1 MTNELRII
9 AIPSIPLIKKGDNL
23 AEIIINACRK
33 NGIEI
38 DENDVL
44 VIVQK
49 VISKAEG
56 AIVNLNGIKSSKEA
70 LELSKKTSRDPE
82 LCQVYINESKRIL
95 GTKGGVII
103 TEHKLGFI
111 CTSAGVDRS
120 NVARR
125 DERIVSLLPKNP
137 DKSAKNIRENIKKQ
151 TGKKI
156 AVIISDSFG
165 KPDREGCIGVA
176 IGIAGIA
183 PLEIQQKKDLFG
195 NEKNNTIAR
204 IDELAASASILVGQ
218 SDEKFPA
225 VLIKGAEYTIDE
237 QADINKILIP
247 Q

>member
-1 MTNELRII
+1 MNNELRII
-9 AIPSIPLIKKGDNL
+9 AIPSIPLIKKDDKLG
-23 AEIIINACRK
+23 EIILNACRK
-33 NGIEI
+33 NKIEI

-56 AIVNLNGIKSSKEA
+56 ATVNLNDIKPSSEA
-70 LELSKKTSRDPE
+70 IELSRKTGRDAE
-82 LCQVYINESKRIL
+82 LCQVYIDESRRIL
-95 GTKGGVII
+95 GTKGKVII
-103 TEHKLGFI
+103 TEHKLGYI

-120 NVARR
+120 NVGPR

-137 DKSAKNIRENIKKQ
+137 DKSARDIREYIKKQ
-151 TGKKI
+151 TDNKI

-183 PLEIQQKKDLFG
+183 PIEIQQKKDLFG

-204 IDELAASASILVGQ
+204 IDELAAAASILVGQ

-237 QADINKILIP
+237 QADIKKILIP

>member
-9 AIPSIPLIKKGDNL
+9 AIPSIPLIKRGDNL
-23 AEIIINACRK
+23 AEVILSACRK
-33 NGIEI
+33 NKILI

-49 VISKAEG
+49 IVSKAEG
-56 AIVNLNGIKSSKEA
+56 ATINLNDIKPSKEA
-70 LELSKKTSRDPE
+70 LELSKKTGRDPE
-82 LCQVYINESKRIL
+82 LCQVYIDESKRII
-95 GTKGGVII
+95 GTKGRVII

-125 DERIVSLLPKNP
+125 EERIVSLLPKNP

-237 QADINKILIP
+237 QADIKKILIP
-247 Q
+247 